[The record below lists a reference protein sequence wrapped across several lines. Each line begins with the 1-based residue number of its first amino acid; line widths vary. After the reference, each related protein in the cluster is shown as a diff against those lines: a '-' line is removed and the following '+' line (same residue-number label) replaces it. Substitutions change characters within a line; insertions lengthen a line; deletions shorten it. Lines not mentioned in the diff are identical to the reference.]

1 MKFGV
6 RECANIVFR
15 AKTPTNIG
23 KYKFQPGQPVLY
35 IDTATT
41 SSVEQSTTTVYA
53 QGGRGN
59 VRLVS
64 WEGEKT
70 LTFTVED
77 ALLSPISLAMLSGAD
92 LFQGSDTVKTV
103 HFHTTSTATLKI
115 QAGTGS
121 DVYGY
126 VDLSSVLGA
135 KETLCP
141 TNDSPIYVIFTEGD
155 GSLTGEMVLGEEV
168 KVGSVEK
175 DAQGNI
181 TSFTPGTESSISQ
194 VIQIKNP
201 TSAGLQSFASGEAH
215 TLTSGNAYSVFVD
228 YYLDKNATA
237 VDELQIAADNFAG
250 NYYVE
255 ADTLFRRK
263 SDGVDMP
270 ANLTFPNVKIQS
282 NLTFQ
287 LSGTGDPSTFTFTMD
302 ALPGYTY
309 FDKSREVMCV
319 IQVIEDQT
327 NADKVI
333 NPVMP
338 HNESLEHEID
348 EIADSRYIGF
358 GGNTPTNGNMDIVVK
373 PYVDAPIGSSTLSV
387 VPTLVGAPTG
397 TAITGSS
404 YISSDATNFAVSTAG
419 VVSVESTVTA
429 GAKAII
435 SVSSTVTGGKVFN
448 KDVIVTAV
456 AAG

>member
-23 KYKFQPGQPVLY
+23 KYKFKAGQPVLY

-41 SSVEQSTTTVYA
+41 SSVEQATTTVYA

-59 VRLVS
+59 VRLIS

-92 LFQGSDTVKTV
+92 LFQGSTNVSKV
-103 HFHTTSTATLKI
+103 HFHTTTAGASLVVDNNNK
-115 QAGTGS
+115 GTI
-121 DVYGY
+121 
-126 VDLSSVLGA
+126 DLSAFLG
-135 KETLCP
+135 KGENLCE
-141 TNDSPIYVIFTEGD
+141 TNDSPIYVIFAD
-155 GSLTGEMVLGEEV
+155 GSGDLTGEMVISGNNTIEV
-168 KVGSVEK
+168 KKTGAGEDDPYQIIEIGYPQVDGLSF
-175 DAQGNI
+175 G
-181 TSFTPGTESSISQ
+181 TSKYATSDQNKAVKPGT
-194 VIQIKNP
+194 
-201 TSAGLQSFASGEAH
+201 
-215 TLTSGNAYSVFVD
+215 YSVFVD
-228 YYLDKNATA
+228 YYLDKVATD
-237 VDELQIAADNFAG
+237 VNELQIAADNFAG

-263 SDGVDMP
+263 HDGVDMP

-309 FDKSREVMCV
+309 FDKTREVLCV

-338 HNESLEHEID
+338 HDTTLQHDDSEIYD
-348 EIADSRYIGF
+348 ARYIGY
-358 GGNTPTNGNMDIVVK
+358 GTT
-373 PYVDAPIGSSTLSV
+373 ASV
-387 VPTLVGAPTG
+387 GYET
-397 TAITGSS
+397 
-404 YISSDATNFAVSTAG
+404 
-419 VVSVESTVTA
+419 
-429 GAKAII
+429 
-435 SVSSTVTGGKVFN
+435 TGGTSGN
-448 KDVIVTAV
+448 PAPGSDRAE
-456 AAG
+456 G

>member
-23 KYKFQPGQPVLY
+23 KYKFKAGQPVLY

-41 SSVEQSTTTVYA
+41 SSVEQATTTVYA
-53 QGGRGN
+53 HGGRGN
-59 VRLVS
+59 VRLIS

-92 LFQGSDTVKTV
+92 LFQGSTTVTKV
-103 HFHTTSTATLKI
+103 HFHTTTSGASLKI
-115 QAGTGS
+115 SGTGDS
-121 DVYGY
+121 QKAII
-126 VDLSSVLGA
+126 DLSSYLGA
-135 KETLCP
+135 SETLCP
-141 TNDSPIYVIFTEGD
+141 TNDSPIYVILTDNSGDLTGQMIEGSKVEVGSYNGTTFTPASGD
-155 GSLTGEMVLGEEV
+155 GVYQ
-168 KVGSVEK
+168 
-175 DAQGNI
+175 A
-181 TSFTPGTESSISQ
+181 
-194 VIQIKNP
+194 IQITKP
-201 TSAGLQSFASGEAH
+201 VSTGLQSWGGEAK
-215 TLTSGNAYSVFVD
+215 TFTDGEQVAVFVD
-228 YYLDKNATA
+228 YYLDKAATA

-282 NLTFQ
+282 NLTFS

-309 FDKSREVMCV
+309 FDKSREVLCV

-327 NADKVI
+327 NADKII

-338 HNESLEHEID
+338 HNETLEHDNEEID
-348 EIADSRYIGF
+348 DAHYIGF
-358 GGNTPTNGNMDIVVK
+358 GTGSGSTTGNAVIE
-373 PYVDAPIGSSTLSV
+373 IS
-387 VPTLVGAPTG
+387 G
-397 TAITGSS
+397 TASTVEVEGTLALTANSIPNGATVTWE
-404 YISSDATNFAVSTAG
+404 SSDT
-419 VVSVESTVTA
+419 
-429 GAKAII
+429 AKAT
-435 SVSSTVTGGKVFN
+435 VSNGTVTG
-448 KDVIVTAV
+448 V
-456 AAG
+456 AAGTVTITAKAEGYKSGTYTVTVVNAG

>member
-23 KYKFQPGQPVLY
+23 KYKFKAGQPVLY

-41 SSVEQSTTTVYA
+41 SSVEQATTTVYA

-59 VRLVS
+59 VRLIS

-92 LFQGSDTVKTV
+92 LFQGSSTVSKV

-115 QAGTGS
+115 SGTGNS
-121 DVYGY
+121 QVGI
-126 VDLSSVLGA
+126 VDLSSVLGSA
-135 KETLCP
+135 ETLCP
-141 TNDSPIYVIFTEGD
+141 TNDSPIYVIVTEGD
-155 GSLTGEMVLGEEV
+155 GSLTGEIIEGTKVEV
-168 KVGSVEK
+168 GTYSN
-175 DAQGNI
+175 G
-181 TSFTPGTESSISQ
+181 TFTPASGEGVYQ
-194 VIQIKNP
+194 VIRITKP
-201 TSAGLQSFASGEAH
+201 TSAGIQSWAGASRTFADKDE
-215 TLTSGNAYSVFVD
+215 LTVFVD
-228 YYLDKNATA
+228 YYLDKVATA

-282 NLTFQ
+282 NLTFS

-309 FDKSREVMCV
+309 FDKSREVLCV

-327 NADKVI
+327 NADKI
-333 NPVMP
+333 IQPVMP
-338 HNESLEHEID
+338 HNAALEHAND
-348 EIADSRYIGF
+348 EV
-358 GGNTPTNGNMDIVVK
+358 NDIH
-373 PYVDAPIGSSTLSV
+373 YLGY
-387 VPTLVGAPTG
+387 G
-397 TAITGSS
+397 TAEGSTKGNAEITISGTASTVAVAGTLALTASS
-404 YISSDATNFAVSTAG
+404 VPEGATITWASSDENKATVSNGTVTGVAAGTVTITASADG
-419 VVSVESTVTA
+419 YKSGTYTVTVTA
-429 GAKAII
+429 
-435 SVSSTVTGGKVFN
+435 
-448 KDVIVTAV
+448 
-456 AAG
+456 AG

>member
-6 RECANIVFR
+6 RECANVVFR

-23 KYKFQPGQPVLY
+23 KYQFKAGQPVLY

-59 VRLVS
+59 VRLIS

-70 LTFTVED
+70 LTVTVED

-92 LFQGSDTVKTV
+92 LFQGSSEVSKV
-103 HFHTTSTATLKI
+103 HFHTTTSGATMKISGTADDYTAIINLK
-115 QAGTGS
+115 S
-121 DVYGY
+121 F
-126 VDLSSVLGA
+126 LGKDENICA
-135 KETLCP
+135 
-141 TNDSPIYVIFTEGD
+141 TNDSPIYVIITD
-155 GSLTGEMVLGEEV
+155 GSGDLTGEMVEAASGGV
-168 KVGSVEK
+168 VTVGYV
-175 DAQGNI
+175 DDQGAFQPADSTHASQAIKI
-181 TSFTPGTESSISQ
+181 TKARTT
-194 VIQIKNP
+194 
-201 TSAGLQSFASGEAH
+201 GLADFASSEA
-215 TLTSGNAYSVFVD
+215 TAFSEGKEIAVFVD
-228 YYLDKNATA
+228 YYLDKNATS

-282 NLTFQ
+282 NLTFS

-309 FDKSREVMCV
+309 FDKTREVLCV

-338 HNESLEHEID
+338 HNKTLEHKDD
-348 EIADSRYIGF
+348 EIYDARYIGYSATTA
-358 GGNTPTNGNMDIVVK
+358 GTQGN
-373 PYVDAPIGSSTLSV
+373 PYK
-387 VPTLVGAPTG
+387 
-397 TAITGSS
+397 
-404 YISSDATNFAVSTAG
+404 SDRASTAVQG
-419 VVSVESTVTA
+419 TETTQ
-429 GAKAII
+429 G
-435 SVSSTVTGGKVFN
+435 
-448 KDVIVTAV
+448 
-456 AAG
+456 

>member
-23 KYKFQPGQPVLY
+23 KYKFKAGQPVLY

-41 SSVEQSTTTVYA
+41 SSVEQATTTVYA

-59 VRLVS
+59 VRLIS

-92 LFQGSDTVKTV
+92 LFQGNANVQYV
-103 HFHTTSTATLKI
+103 HFHTTSVATLDIVKE
-115 QAGTGS
+115 S
-121 DVYGY
+121 NKLVGY
-126 VDLSSVLGA
+126 IDLSGVLGA
-135 KETLCP
+135 EERICP
-141 TNDSPIYVIFTEGD
+141 TNDSPIYVIFTD
-155 GSLTGEMVLGEEV
+155 GSGDLTGEMIVGKQVE
-168 KVGSVEK
+168 VGSAK
-175 DAQGNI
+175 KNGNTYTWSTDGAKQGIKI
-181 TSFTPGTESSISQ
+181 TEPSSDGI
-194 VIQIKNP
+194 
-201 TSAGLQSFASGEAH
+201 AAFASADAH
-215 TLTSGNAYSVFVD
+215 GIAEGDSYAVFVD
-228 YYLDKNATA
+228 YYLDKKATA

-309 FDKSREVMCV
+309 FDKSREVLCV

-327 NADKVI
+327 NADKII

-338 HNESLEHEID
+338 HNDSLEHEKD
-348 EIADSRYIGF
+348 EIDDSRYIGY
-358 GGNTPTNGNMDIVVK
+358 GYPNPTKGNQFID
-373 PYVDAPIGSSTLSV
+373 
-387 VPTLVGAPTG
+387 
-397 TAITGSS
+397 
-404 YISSDATNFAVSTAG
+404 
-419 VVSVESTVTA
+419 
-429 GAKAII
+429 I
-435 SVSSTVTGGKVFN
+435 SVSGTATTATAATISAATIPPSTASIGYVSADATIATVSATGE
-448 KDVIVTAV
+448 VTAV
-456 AAG
+456 NSTYVGNIAITATATDFPSATIDVPITTAAG

>member
-23 KYKFQPGQPVLY
+23 KYKFKAGQPVLY

-41 SSVEQSTTTVYA
+41 SSVEQATTTVYA

-59 VRLVS
+59 VRLIS

-92 LFQGSDTVKTV
+92 LFQGGSNVESV
-103 HFHTTSTATLKI
+103 HFHTTSTATLEV
-115 QAGTGS
+115 TGQ
-121 DVYGY
+121 DAQKKGWI
-126 VDLSSVLGA
+126 DLKDVLGA

-141 TNDSPIYVIFTEGD
+141 TNDSPIYVIVTEGD
-155 GSLTGEMVLGEEV
+155 GSLTGKMIEGTKVEV
-168 KVGSVEK
+168 
-175 DAQGNI
+175 GNI
-181 TSFTPGTESSISQ
+181 TGTGEQKTFTAGKNAAGVAQ
-194 VIQIKNP
+194 AIQITKP
-201 TSAGLQSFASGEAH
+201 TVAGLQDWYKQTEEGSEDAIIGEGQ
-215 TLTSGNAYSVFVD
+215 TTVFVD
-228 YYLDKNATA
+228 YYLDKKATA

-309 FDKSREVMCV
+309 FDKSREVLCV

-333 NPVMP
+333 NPIMP
-338 HNESLEHEID
+338 HNESLEHDDSEVDDSHYLGYGVADNTTGNNAKIEI
-348 EIADSRYIGF
+348 
-358 GGNTPTNGNMDIVVK
+358 
-373 PYVDAPIGSSTLSV
+373 
-387 VPTLVGAPTG
+387 TG
-397 TAITGSS
+397 TSHNVAVEGTLTLTAGS
-404 YISSDATNFAVSTAG
+404 IPEGATVTWASSDTSKATVSNG
-419 VVSVESTVTA
+419 
-429 GAKAII
+429 
-435 SVSSTVTGGKVFN
+435 TVTG
-448 KDVIVTAV
+448 V
-456 AAG
+456 AAGTVTITASATGYKTGSYEVTVAAG

>member
-15 AKTPTNIG
+15 AKTPMNIG
-23 KYKFQPGQPVLY
+23 KYQFKTGQPVLF

-41 SSVEQSTTTVYA
+41 SSVEQATTTVYA

-59 VRLVS
+59 VRLIS

-77 ALLSPISLAMLSGAD
+77 ALLSPVSLAMLSGAD
-92 LFQGSDTVKTV
+92 LFQGSSSVEYV
-103 HFHTTSTATLKI
+103 HFHNTAS
-115 QAGTGS
+115 AGITFVTGS
-121 DVYGY
+121 VGVDGY
-126 VDLSSVLGA
+126 IDLSSVLGKDESICA
-135 KETLCP
+135 
-141 TNDSPIYVIFTEGD
+141 TNDAPIYAIITEGD
-155 GSLTGEMVLGEEV
+155 GSLTGEIITGTSVTVGE
-168 KVGSVEK
+168 
-175 DAQGNI
+175 I
-181 TSFTPGTESSISQ
+181 TY
-194 VIQIKNP
+194 
-201 TSAGLQSFASGEAH
+201 SAGVPTGID
-215 TLTSGNAYSVFVD
+215 TSGKKQGIKITNASSSGIADFAAADRTDIANGKSYAVFVD
-228 YYLDKNATA
+228 FYLDKKATK

-250 NYYVE
+250 NFYVE

-309 FDKSREVMCV
+309 FDKSREVLCV

-327 NADKVI
+327 NADKII

-338 HNESLEHEID
+338 HNTTLEHEID
-348 EIADSRYIGF
+348 EIEDITYLGF
-358 GGNTPTNGNMDIVVK
+358 GTADNTTKGNANIQ
-373 PYVDAPIGSSTLSV
+373 
-387 VPTLVGAPTG
+387 
-397 TAITGSS
+397 ITGASHTVAQEGTLALTAKS
-404 YISSDATNFAVSTAG
+404 LPAGATVTWASSDTTIATVSNG
-419 VVSVESTVTA
+419 
-429 GAKAII
+429 
-435 SVSSTVTGGKVFN
+435 TVTGSASKTGT
-448 KDVIVTAV
+448 VTITASATGYKTGTYEV
-456 AAG
+456 TVTES

>member
-23 KYKFQPGQPVLY
+23 KYKFKAGQPVLY

-41 SSVEQSTTTVYA
+41 SSVEQATTTVYA

-59 VRLVS
+59 VRLIS

-92 LFQGSDTVKTV
+92 LFKGSETVTKV
-103 HFHTTSTATLKI
+103 HFHTTSVAGMTVTSGTAVI
-115 QAGTGS
+115 
-121 DVYGY
+121 
-126 VDLSSVLGA
+126 DLQSVLGQGEEICA
-135 KETLCP
+135 
-141 TNDSPIYVIFTEGD
+141 TNDAPIYVIFTEGD
-155 GSLTGEMVLGEEV
+155 GSLTGFMVEGTTVTVDSTTKQKITITEAKTTET
-168 KVGSVEK
+168 GSTIA
-175 DAQGNI
+175 DGSY
-181 TSFTPGTESSISQ
+181 T
-194 VIQIKNP
+194 
-201 TSAGLQSFASGEAH
+201 
-215 TLTSGNAYSVFVD
+215 VFVD
-228 YYLDKNATA
+228 YYLDKTATA

-282 NLTFQ
+282 NFTFS

-309 FDKSREVMCV
+309 FDKSREVLCV
-319 IQVIEDQT
+319 IQVVEDQN
-327 NADKVI
+327 NADKKI
-333 NPVMP
+333 NPVMA
-338 HNESLEHEID
+338 HNKTLEHDKTEID
-348 EIADSRYIGF
+348 DSHYIGYGDGSTSTGGNADSP
-358 GGNTPTNGNMDIVVK
+358 TPST
-373 PYVDAPIGSSTLSV
+373 GSITITSGDSIQAGSTLSLTATSDPDGATITWSI
-387 VPTLVGAPTG
+387 PTATEGFS
-397 TAITGSS
+397 ITGSTLS
-404 YISSDATNFAVSTAG
+404 A
-419 VVSVESTVTA
+419 EA
-429 GAKAII
+429 GATG
-435 SVSSTVTGGKVFN
+435 SVTIQAAAEGYTSATKTVSIAEG
-448 KDVIVTAV
+448 
-456 AAG
+456 

>member
-23 KYKFQPGQPVLY
+23 KYKFKAGQPVLY

-59 VRLVS
+59 VRLVT

-92 LFQGSDTVKTV
+92 LFQGSNTVTKV
-103 HFHTTSTATLKI
+103 HFHTTATASMTV
-115 QAGTGS
+115 TGS
-121 DVYGY
+121 GSTNSAVI
-126 VDLSSVLGA
+126 DLSPALGQGEEICA
-135 KETLCP
+135 
-141 TNDSPIYVIFTEGD
+141 TNDAPIYVIFTDTD
-155 GSLTGEMVLGEEV
+155 GSLRGAMVECDAE
-168 KVGSVEK
+168 GSVVVDPTTKQKITISGAKLAGVQTWATESDVEVDASGYIVAGSYTVFVDFYLDK
-175 DAQGNI
+175 DAQ
-181 TSFTPGTESSISQ
+181 
-194 VIQIKNP
+194 K
-201 TSAGLQSFASGEAH
+201 
-215 TLTSGNAYSVFVD
+215 
-228 YYLDKNATA
+228 

-255 ADTLFRRK
+255 AETLFRRK

-319 IQVIEDQT
+319 IQVIEDQN
-327 NADKVI
+327 NANKVI
-333 NPVMP
+333 NPVMA
-338 HNESLEHEID
+338 HNDVLEHNDKEID
-348 EIADSRYIGF
+348 DSHYIGF
-358 GGNTPTNGNMDIVVK
+358 GDGSGSTKGNP
-373 PYVDAPIGSSTLSV
+373 SEQS
-387 VPTLVGAPTG
+387 
-397 TAITGSS
+397 
-404 YISSDATNFAVSTAG
+404 F
-419 VVSVESTVTA
+419 
-429 GAKAII
+429 
-435 SVSSTVTGGKVFN
+435 
-448 KDVIVTAV
+448 
-456 AAG
+456 

>member
-15 AKTPTNIG
+15 AKTPMNIG
-23 KYKFQPGQPVLY
+23 KYQFKTGQPVLF

-41 SSVEQSTTTVYA
+41 SSVEQATTTVYA

-59 VRLVS
+59 VRLIS

-77 ALLSPISLAMLSGAD
+77 ALLSPVSLAMLSGAD
-92 LFQGSDTVKTV
+92 LFQGSSSVEYV
-103 HFHTTSTATLKI
+103 HFHNTAS
-115 QAGTGS
+115 AGITFVTGS
-121 DVYGY
+121 VGVDGY
-126 VDLSSVLGA
+126 IDLSSVLGKDESICA
-135 KETLCP
+135 
-141 TNDSPIYVIFTEGD
+141 TNDAPIYAIITEGD
-155 GSLTGEMVLGEEV
+155 GSLTGEIITGTSVTVGE
-168 KVGSVEK
+168 
-175 DAQGNI
+175 I
-181 TSFTPGTESSISQ
+181 TY
-194 VIQIKNP
+194 
-201 TSAGLQSFASGEAH
+201 SAGVPTGIN
-215 TLTSGNAYSVFVD
+215 TSGKKQGIKITNAASSGVADFAAADRTDIANGKSYAVFVD
-228 YYLDKNATA
+228 FYLDKKATK

-250 NYYVE
+250 NFYVE

-309 FDKSREVMCV
+309 FDKSREVLCV

-327 NADKVI
+327 NADKII

-338 HNESLEHEID
+338 HNTTLEHELD
-348 EIADSRYIGF
+348 EIEDITYLGF
-358 GGNTPTNGNMDIVVK
+358 GTADNTTKGNANIQITGASHTVEQEG
-373 PYVDAPIGSSTLSV
+373 
-387 VPTLVGAPTG
+387 TLVLTAKSLPAGATV
-397 TAITGSS
+397 TWA
-404 YISSDATNFAVSTAG
+404 SSDTTIATVSNG
-419 VVSVESTVTA
+419 
-429 GAKAII
+429 
-435 SVSSTVTGGKVFN
+435 TVTGSASKTGT
-448 KDVIVTAV
+448 VTITAS
-456 AAG
+456 AAGYKTGTYEVTVTES

>member
-23 KYKFQPGQPVLY
+23 KYQFKAGQPVLY

-92 LFQGSDTVKTV
+92 LFQGSANVQKV
-103 HFHTTSTATLKI
+103 HFHTTSTATFRVS
-115 QAGTGS
+115 GTG
-121 DVYGY
+121 DAQKGY
-126 VDLSSVLGA
+126 IDLKDVLGA
-135 KETLCP
+135 EETLCP
-141 TNDSPIYVIFTEGD
+141 TNDSPIYVILTEGD
-155 GSLTGEMVLGEEV
+155 GSLTGQSIDSGEGATV
-168 KVGSVEK
+168 KVG
-175 DAQGNI
+175 NI
-181 TSFTPGTESSISQ
+181 VNKVFTEGPNESGVCQAIEIGKP
-194 VIQIKNP
+194 VV
-201 TSAGLQSFASGEAH
+201 TGLQSWAGSAKTFDDKEEI
-215 TLTSGNAYSVFVD
+215 SVFVD

-319 IQVIEDQT
+319 IQVIEDQSS
-327 NADKVI
+327 ADKI
-333 NPVMP
+333 IQPVMK
-338 HNESLEHEID
+338 HDMTLQHDKTEID
-348 EIADSRYIGF
+348 DAHYIGYGDGQTST
-358 GGNTPTNGNMDIVVK
+358 GGNTGN
-373 PYVDAPIGSSTLSV
+373 
-387 VPTLVGAPTG
+387 
-397 TAITGSS
+397 
-404 YISSDATNFAVSTAG
+404 
-419 VVSVESTVTA
+419 
-429 GAKAII
+429 
-435 SVSSTVTGGKVFN
+435 
-448 KDVIVTAV
+448 
-456 AAG
+456 

>member
-23 KYKFQPGQPVLY
+23 KYKFKAGQPVLY

-41 SSVEQSTTTVYA
+41 SSVEQATSTVYA

-59 VRLVS
+59 VRLIS

-77 ALLSPISLAMLSGAD
+77 ALLSPVSLAMLSGAD
-92 LFQGSDTVKTV
+92 LFQGSENVKKV
-103 HFHTTSTATLKI
+103 HFHTTSNTSLVVK
-115 QAGTGS
+115 S
-121 DVYGY
+121 DASEAY
-126 VDLSSVLGA
+126 VDLSGVLGSE
-135 KETLCP
+135 ETLCP
-141 TNDSPIYVIFTEGD
+141 TNDSPIYVIITEPD
-155 GSLTGEMVLGEEV
+155 GSLTGEMIEGTAVT
-168 KVGSVEK
+168 VGKPIYTNGAISGV
-175 DAQGNI
+175 
-181 TSFTPGTESSISQ
+181 TTPGSGEPSQ
-194 VIQIKNP
+194 AIKITAP
-201 TSAGLQSFASGEAH
+201 VTSGLQSFAIASGDG
-215 TLTSGNAYSVFVD
+215 TSLEGGKSYAVFVD
-228 YYLDKNATA
+228 YYLDKKATA

-309 FDKSREVMCV
+309 FDKSREVLCV

-327 NADKVI
+327 NADKII

-338 HNESLEHEID
+338 HNTTLEHKNDEID
-348 EIADSRYIGF
+348 DTNYIGY
-358 GGNTPTNGNMDIVVK
+358 GGANPTSGNITIKLTNKTIASDDTEGVSV
-373 PYVDAPIGSSTLSV
+373 APVAVGGGTISSST
-387 VPTLVGAPTG
+387 
-397 TAITGSS
+397 
-404 YISSDATNFAVSTAG
+404 YISSNSAFDVSSAG
-419 VVSVESTVTA
+419 LVTRNSTTGPSVGDFTTITVTSTFTT
-429 GAKAII
+429 GE
-435 SVSSTVTGGKVFN
+435 TVTKTCT
-448 KDVIVTAV
+448 VTCIQ

>member
-15 AKTPTNIG
+15 AKTPMNIG
-23 KYKFQPGQPVLY
+23 KYQFKTGQPVLF

-41 SSVEQSTTTVYA
+41 SSVEQATTTVYA

-59 VRLVS
+59 VRLIS

-77 ALLSPISLAMLSGAD
+77 ALLSPVSLAMLSGAD
-92 LFQGSDTVKTV
+92 LFQGSSSVEYV
-103 HFHTTSTATLKI
+103 HFHNTAS
-115 QAGTGS
+115 AGITFVTGS
-121 DVYGY
+121 VGVDGY
-126 VDLSSVLGA
+126 IDLSSVLGKDESICA
-135 KETLCP
+135 
-141 TNDSPIYVIFTEGD
+141 TNDAPIYAIITEGD
-155 GSLTGEMVLGEEV
+155 GSLTGEIITGTSVTVGE
-168 KVGSVEK
+168 
-175 DAQGNI
+175 I
-181 TSFTPGTESSISQ
+181 TY
-194 VIQIKNP
+194 
-201 TSAGLQSFASGEAH
+201 SAGVPTGID
-215 TLTSGNAYSVFVD
+215 TSGKKQGIKITNASSSGIADFAAADRTDIANGKSYAVFVD
-228 YYLDKNATA
+228 FYLDKKATK

-250 NYYVE
+250 NFYVE

-309 FDKSREVMCV
+309 FDKSREVLCV

-338 HNESLEHEID
+338 HNTTLEHEID
-348 EIADSRYIGF
+348 EIEDITYLGF
-358 GGNTPTNGNMDIVVK
+358 GTADNTTKGNANIQITGASHTVAQEG
-373 PYVDAPIGSSTLSV
+373 
-387 VPTLVGAPTG
+387 TLVLTAKSLPAGASVTW
-397 TAITGSS
+397 A
-404 YISSDATNFAVSTAG
+404 SSDTTIATVSNG
-419 VVSVESTVTA
+419 
-429 GAKAII
+429 
-435 SVSSTVTGGKVFN
+435 TVTGSASKTGT
-448 KDVIVTAV
+448 VTITAS
-456 AAG
+456 AAGYKTGTYEVTVTES

>member
-23 KYKFQPGQPVLY
+23 KYKFKAGQPVLY

-59 VRLVS
+59 VRLVT

-92 LFQGSDTVKTV
+92 LFQGSDDVDKV
-103 HFHTTSTATLKI
+103 HFHTTSTATLVVDNAHAATI
-115 QAGTGS
+115 
-121 DVYGY
+121 
-126 VDLSSVLGA
+126 DLSGVLGKA
-135 KETLCP
+135 EDICA
-141 TNDSPIYVIFTEGD
+141 TNDAPIYVIITEGD
-155 GSLTGEMVLGEEV
+155 GSLRGEMVEGTVAVTAKSGATVHQIITIE
-168 KVGSVEK
+168 
-175 DAQGNI
+175 DAKL
-181 TSFTPGTESSISQ
+181 T
-194 VIQIKNP
+194 
-201 TSAGLQSFASGEAH
+201 GLQDWAKSSASVPIDANGFIEEGQY
-215 TLTSGNAYSVFVD
+215 TVFVD

-255 ADTLFRRK
+255 AETLFRRK

-327 NADKVI
+327 NADKII

-338 HNESLEHEID
+338 HNKTLEHNDKEVN
-348 EIADSRYIGF
+348 DSHYIGYGNGTTST
-358 GGNTPTNGNMDIVVK
+358 GGNPT
-373 PYVDAPIGSSTLSV
+373 S
-387 VPTLVGAPTG
+387 
-397 TAITGSS
+397 
-404 YISSDATNFAVSTAG
+404 
-419 VVSVESTVTA
+419 ES
-429 GAKAII
+429 
-435 SVSSTVTGGKVFN
+435 F
-448 KDVIVTAV
+448 
-456 AAG
+456 

>member
-23 KYKFQPGQPVLY
+23 KYKFKAGQPVLY

-41 SSVEQSTTTVYA
+41 SSVEQATTTVYA

-59 VRLVS
+59 VRLIS

-92 LFQGSDTVKTV
+92 LFQGSENVDKV
-103 HFHTTSTATLKI
+103 HFHTTSTATLVVE
-115 QAGTGS
+115 GTG
-121 DVYGY
+121 DNKVGY
-126 VDLSSVLGA
+126 VDLSSVLGE
-135 KETLCP
+135 KETLCA
-141 TNDSPIYVIFTEGD
+141 TNDSPIYIVITEGD
-155 GSLTGEMVLGEEV
+155 GSLTGKNIEGSKVEV
-168 KVGSVEK
+168 
-175 DAQGNI
+175 GNI
-181 TSFTPGTESSISQ
+181 TTSGSTITFTAGPNAAGVCQAIKVTKPSI
-194 VIQIKNP
+194 
-201 TSAGLQSFASGEAH
+201 TGLQDWYAEKDPTEAQ
-215 TLTSGNAYSVFVD
+215 LNEGQVSVFVD

-309 FDKSREVMCV
+309 FDKSREVLCV
-319 IQVIEDQT
+319 IQVVEDQT
-327 NADKVI
+327 NADKQI

-338 HNESLEHEID
+338 DNLTLEHKKD
-348 EIADSRYIGF
+348 EVDDAHYLGYGDGSTST
-358 GGNTPTNGNMDIVVK
+358 GGNQGN
-373 PYVDAPIGSSTLSV
+373 
-387 VPTLVGAPTG
+387 
-397 TAITGSS
+397 
-404 YISSDATNFAVSTAG
+404 
-419 VVSVESTVTA
+419 
-429 GAKAII
+429 
-435 SVSSTVTGGKVFN
+435 
-448 KDVIVTAV
+448 
-456 AAG
+456 

>member
-15 AKTPTNIG
+15 AKTPMNIG
-23 KYKFQPGQPVLY
+23 KYQFKTGQPVLF

-41 SSVEQSTTTVYA
+41 SSVEQATTTVYA

-59 VRLVS
+59 VRLIS

-77 ALLSPISLAMLSGAD
+77 ALLSPVSLAMLSGAD
-92 LFQGSDTVKTV
+92 LFQGSSSVEYV
-103 HFHTTSTATLKI
+103 HFHNTAS
-115 QAGTGS
+115 AGITFVTGS
-121 DVYGY
+121 VGVDGY
-126 VDLSSVLGA
+126 IDLSSVLGKDESICA
-135 KETLCP
+135 
-141 TNDSPIYVIFTEGD
+141 TNDAPIYAIITEGD
-155 GSLTGEMVLGEEV
+155 GSLTGEIITGTQVTVGE
-168 KVGSVEK
+168 
-175 DAQGNI
+175 I
-181 TSFTPGTESSISQ
+181 TY
-194 VIQIKNP
+194 
-201 TSAGLQSFASGEAH
+201 SAGVPTGID
-215 TLTSGNAYSVFVD
+215 TSGKKQGIKITNASSSGVADFAAADRTDIANGKSYAVFVD
-228 YYLDKNATA
+228 FYLDKKATK

-250 NYYVE
+250 NFYVE

-309 FDKSREVMCV
+309 FDKSREVLCV

-327 NADKVI
+327 NADKII

-338 HNESLEHEID
+338 HNTTLEHEID
-348 EIADSRYIGF
+348 EIEDITYLGF
-358 GGNTPTNGNMDIVVK
+358 GTADNTTKGNANIQ
-373 PYVDAPIGSSTLSV
+373 
-387 VPTLVGAPTG
+387 
-397 TAITGSS
+397 ITGASHTVAQEGTLALTAKS
-404 YISSDATNFAVSTAG
+404 LPAGATVTWASSDTTIATVSNG
-419 VVSVESTVTA
+419 
-429 GAKAII
+429 
-435 SVSSTVTGGKVFN
+435 TVTGSASKTGT
-448 KDVIVTAV
+448 VTITAS
-456 AAG
+456 AAGYKTGTYEVTVTES

>member
-6 RECANIVFR
+6 RECANVVFR

-23 KYKFQPGQPVLY
+23 KYKFKAGQPVLY

-59 VRLVS
+59 VRLIS

-70 LTFTVED
+70 LTVTVED

-92 LFQGSDTVKTV
+92 LFQGSSEVSKV
-103 HFHTTSTATLKI
+103 HFHTTTSGATMKISGTADDYTAIINLK
-115 QAGTGS
+115 S
-121 DVYGY
+121 F
-126 VDLSSVLGA
+126 LGKDENICA
-135 KETLCP
+135 
-141 TNDSPIYVIFTEGD
+141 TNDSPIYVIITD
-155 GSLTGEMVLGEEV
+155 GSGDLTGEMVEAASSGAVTVGYIDDQGAFQSADSSHASQAV
-168 KVGSVEK
+168 K
-175 DAQGNI
+175 I
-181 TSFTPGTESSISQ
+181 TKARTT
-194 VIQIKNP
+194 
-201 TSAGLQSFASGEAH
+201 GLADFASSEA
-215 TLTSGNAYSVFVD
+215 TAFSDGKEIAVFVD
-228 YYLDKNATA
+228 YYLDKNATS

-282 NLTFQ
+282 NLTFS
-287 LSGTGDPSTFTFTMD
+287 LAGTGDPSTFTFTMD

-309 FDKSREVMCV
+309 FDKTREVLCV

-338 HNESLEHEID
+338 HNKTLEHDDLEIYD
-348 EIADSRYIGF
+348 AKYIGYSATTA
-358 GGNTPTNGNMDIVVK
+358 GTQGNPNSK
-373 PYVDAPIGSSTLSV
+373 
-387 VPTLVGAPTG
+387 
-397 TAITGSS
+397 
-404 YISSDATNFAVSTAG
+404 SDRASTAVQG
-419 VVSVESTVTA
+419 TETTQ
-429 GAKAII
+429 G
-435 SVSSTVTGGKVFN
+435 
-448 KDVIVTAV
+448 
-456 AAG
+456 

>member
-23 KYKFQPGQPVLY
+23 KYQFKAGQPVLY

-41 SSVEQSTTTVYA
+41 SSVEQATTTVYA

-59 VRLVS
+59 VRLIS

-92 LFQGSDTVKTV
+92 LFQGSASVSKV
-103 HFHTTSTATLKI
+103 HFHTTTAGASMNVTGD
-115 QAGTGS
+115 AGDKTAIINLA
-121 DVYGY
+121 DF
-126 VDLSSVLGA
+126 LGKDESICA
-135 KETLCP
+135 
-141 TNDSPIYVIFTEGD
+141 TNDSPIYVIVTD
-155 GSLTGEMVLGEEV
+155 GSGDLTGEMVEAGSDGAV
-168 KVGSVEK
+168 QVGYMNQGAFVPSDGTK
-175 DAQGNI
+175 PNQAIKITKAQTAGVA
-181 TSFTPGTESSISQ
+181 TWAGTGTDLTGSI
-194 VIQIKNP
+194 
-201 TSAGLQSFASGEAH
+201 A
-215 TLTSGNAYSVFVD
+215 VFVD
-228 YYLDKNATA
+228 YYLDKNATS

-282 NLTFQ
+282 NLTFS

-309 FDKSREVMCV
+309 FDKTREVLCV

-338 HNESLEHEID
+338 HDTTLQHDDSEIYD
-348 EIADSRYIGF
+348 AKYIGY
-358 GGNTPTNGNMDIVVK
+358 GTT
-373 PYVDAPIGSSTLSV
+373 ASIGYET
-387 VPTLVGAPTG
+387 
-397 TAITGSS
+397 
-404 YISSDATNFAVSTAG
+404 
-419 VVSVESTVTA
+419 
-429 GAKAII
+429 
-435 SVSSTVTGGKVFN
+435 TGGTSGN
-448 KDVIVTAV
+448 PAPGSDRAE
-456 AAG
+456 G

>member
-6 RECANIVFR
+6 RECANMVFR
-15 AKTPTNIG
+15 AKTAQNIG
-23 KYKFQPGQPVLY
+23 KYKFKPGQPVLY

-59 VRLVS
+59 VKLVA
-64 WEGEKT
+64 WEGEKA

-92 LFQGSDTVKTV
+92 LFQGSNEVTKV
-103 HFHTTSTATLKI
+103 HFHTTTSGASLTVDNNNK
-115 QAGTGS
+115 GTI
-121 DVYGY
+121 
-126 VDLSSVLGA
+126 DLSAFLGA
-135 KETLCP
+135 GENLCE
-141 TNDSPIYVIFTEGD
+141 TNDSPIYVIFTD
-155 GSLTGEMVLGEEV
+155 GSGDLTGEMVISGNDTVEV
-168 KVGSVEK
+168 KQNDDGDYQIIEIGYPQVDGLSF
-175 DAQGNI
+175 G
-181 TSFTPGTESSISQ
+181 TSEYATSSENKAIKPGTY
-194 VIQIKNP
+194 
-201 TSAGLQSFASGEAH
+201 A
-215 TLTSGNAYSVFVD
+215 VFVD
-228 YYLDKNATA
+228 YYLDKTATA

-282 NLTFQ
+282 NLTFS

-309 FDKSREVMCV
+309 FDKSREVLCV

-327 NADKVI
+327 NADKII

-338 HNESLEHEID
+338 HNESLEHDIEEIN
-348 EIADSRYIGF
+348 DSRYIGF
-358 GGNTPTNGNMDIVVK
+358 GGTTPTKGNHAIAFAKSKVSTTVEGTVTNTATGKGLDTGESVTDLT
-373 PYVDAPIGSSTLSV
+373 YTSSDTSIATV
-387 VPTLVGAPTG
+387 SSG
-397 TAITGSS
+397 TITG
-404 YISSDATNFAVSTAG
+404 VTAG
-419 VVSVESTVTA
+419 KATITATGKIGGKEYSDTCVVTVTA
-429 GAKAII
+429 
-435 SVSSTVTGGKVFN
+435 
-448 KDVIVTAV
+448 
-456 AAG
+456 AG

>member
-15 AKTPTNIG
+15 AKTPMNIG
-23 KYKFQPGQPVLY
+23 KYQFKTGQPVLF

-41 SSVEQSTTTVYA
+41 SSVEQATTTVYA

-59 VRLVS
+59 VRLIS

-77 ALLSPISLAMLSGAD
+77 ALLSPVSLAMLSGAD
-92 LFQGSDTVKTV
+92 LFQGSSSVEYV
-103 HFHTTSTATLKI
+103 HFHNTAS
-115 QAGTGS
+115 AGITFVTGS
-121 DVYGY
+121 VGVDGY
-126 VDLSSVLGA
+126 IDLSSVLGKDESICA
-135 KETLCP
+135 
-141 TNDSPIYVIFTEGD
+141 TNDAPIYAIITEGD
-155 GSLTGEMVLGEEV
+155 GSLTGEIITGTQVTVGE
-168 KVGSVEK
+168 
-175 DAQGNI
+175 I
-181 TSFTPGTESSISQ
+181 TY
-194 VIQIKNP
+194 
-201 TSAGLQSFASGEAH
+201 SAGVPTGID
-215 TLTSGNAYSVFVD
+215 TSGKKQGIKITNASSSGIADFAAADRTDIANGKSYAVFVD
-228 YYLDKNATA
+228 FYLDKKATK

-250 NYYVE
+250 NFYVE

-309 FDKSREVMCV
+309 FDKSREVLCV

-338 HNESLEHEID
+338 HNTTLEHEID
-348 EIADSRYIGF
+348 EIEDITYLGF
-358 GGNTPTNGNMDIVVK
+358 GTADNTTKGNANIQITGASHTVAQEG
-373 PYVDAPIGSSTLSV
+373 
-387 VPTLVGAPTG
+387 TLVLTAKSLPAGATV
-397 TAITGSS
+397 TWA
-404 YISSDATNFAVSTAG
+404 SSDTTIATVSNG
-419 VVSVESTVTA
+419 
-429 GAKAII
+429 
-435 SVSSTVTGGKVFN
+435 TVTGSASKTGT
-448 KDVIVTAV
+448 VTITAS
-456 AAG
+456 AAGYKTGTYEVTVTES

>member
-23 KYKFQPGQPVLY
+23 KYQFKPGQPVLY

-41 SSVEQSTTTVYA
+41 SSVEQATTTVYA

-59 VRLVS
+59 VRLIS

-92 LFQGSDTVKTV
+92 LFQGSSDVKKV
-103 HFHTTSTATLKI
+103 HFHTTSVATLEVDNNHVGVI
-115 QAGTGS
+115 
-121 DVYGY
+121 
-126 VDLSSVLGA
+126 DLSGVLGSA
-135 KETLCP
+135 EDICA
-141 TNDSPIYVIFTEGD
+141 TNDAPIYVIITEGD
-155 GSLTGEMVLGEEV
+155 GSLRGEMITGTVTVTAKEGVDVHQVINIAGAQLEGLQDWA
-168 KVGSVEK
+168 K
-175 DAQGNI
+175 DAA
-181 TSFTPGTESSISQ
+181 SIP
-194 VIQIKNP
+194 VDANGYVK
-201 TSAGLQSFASGEAH
+201 AGSY
-215 TLTSGNAYSVFVD
+215 TVFVD

-327 NADKVI
+327 NADKI
-333 NPVMP
+333 IKPVMP
-338 HNESLEHEID
+338 HTDKLEHESD
-348 EIADSRYIGF
+348 EIDDSTYIGF
-358 GGNTPTNGNMDIVVK
+358 RTDGNPTKGNAVVTISGNSDTVAVGSDI
-373 PYVDAPIGSSTLSV
+373 TLTAKGRPAFSD
-387 VPTLVGAPTG
+387 G
-397 TAITGSS
+397 TTINWT
-404 YISSDATNFAVSTAG
+404 SSDTTVATVNDG
-419 VVSVESTVTA
+419 
-429 GAKAII
+429 
-435 SVSSTVTGGKVFN
+435 TVTGVKKGT
-448 KDVIVTAV
+448 VTITAAV
-456 AAG
+456 ANYKTGSYEVTVTTAAG

>member
-23 KYKFQPGQPVLY
+23 KYKFKAGQPVLY

-41 SSVEQSTTTVYA
+41 SSVEQATTTVYA

-59 VRLVS
+59 VRLIS

-92 LFQGSDTVKTV
+92 LFQGSQGVTQV
-103 HFHTTSTATLKI
+103 HFHTTTAGATMKITGTTDKTATI
-115 QAGTGS
+115 
-121 DVYGY
+121 
-126 VDLSSVLGA
+126 DLSSFLGKDESICA
-135 KETLCP
+135 
-141 TNDSPIYVIFTEGD
+141 TNDSPIYVIITDNSGD
-155 GSLTGEMVLGEEV
+155 LTGEMIEAGEGG
-168 KVGSVEK
+168 KVTVGYIDNEG
-175 DAQGNI
+175 AFQPAAAGH
-181 TSFTPGTESSISQ
+181 TSQ
-194 VIQIKNP
+194 AIQITKAK
-201 TSAGLQSFASGEAH
+201 TTGLADWAASGST
-215 TLTSGNAYSVFVD
+215 TLSGDIAVFVD
-228 YYLDKNATA
+228 YYLDKTATS

-282 NLTFQ
+282 NLTFS

-309 FDKSREVMCV
+309 FDKSREVLCV

-338 HNESLEHEID
+338 HNKNLEHNAD
-348 EIADSRYIGF
+348 EVDDTHYIGF
-358 GGNTPTNGNMDIVVK
+358 GTEADTTKGNAVINISGEASTVEVEG
-373 PYVDAPIGSSTLSV
+373 TLSLTAGSI
-387 VPTLVGAPTG
+387 PGGATVTWASSDTTKATVSNGTVTG
-397 TAITGSS
+397 VAEGKVTITASAEGYKTGS
-404 YISSDATNFAVSTAG
+404 YDV
-419 VVSVESTVTA
+419 TVTA
-429 GAKAII
+429 
-435 SVSSTVTGGKVFN
+435 
-448 KDVIVTAV
+448 
-456 AAG
+456 AG

>member
-6 RECANIVFR
+6 RECANVVFR

-23 KYKFQPGQPVLY
+23 KYQFKAGQPVLY

-41 SSVEQSTTTVYA
+41 SSVEQSTTTLYA

-59 VRLVS
+59 VRLIS

-70 LTFTVED
+70 LTVTVED

-92 LFQGSDTVKTV
+92 LFQGSSEVSKV
-103 HFHTTSTATLKI
+103 HFHTTTSGATMKISGTADDYTAIINLK
-115 QAGTGS
+115 S
-121 DVYGY
+121 F
-126 VDLSSVLGA
+126 LGKDENICA
-135 KETLCP
+135 
-141 TNDSPIYVIFTEGD
+141 TNDSPIYVIITD
-155 GSLTGEMVLGEEV
+155 GSGDLTGEMVEAASGGTV
-168 KVGSVEK
+168 TVGYI
-175 DAQGNI
+175 DGQGAFQPADSSHASQAIKI
-181 TSFTPGTESSISQ
+181 TKARTT
-194 VIQIKNP
+194 
-201 TSAGLQSFASGEAH
+201 GLADFASSEA
-215 TLTSGNAYSVFVD
+215 TAFSEGKEIAVFVD
-228 YYLDKNATA
+228 YYLDKNATS

-282 NLTFQ
+282 NLTFS

-309 FDKSREVMCV
+309 FDKTREVLCV

-338 HNESLEHEID
+338 HNKTLEHKDD
-348 EIADSRYIGF
+348 EIYDARYIGYSATTA
-358 GGNTPTNGNMDIVVK
+358 GTQGN
-373 PYVDAPIGSSTLSV
+373 PYK
-387 VPTLVGAPTG
+387 
-397 TAITGSS
+397 
-404 YISSDATNFAVSTAG
+404 SDRASTAVQG
-419 VVSVESTVTA
+419 TETTQ
-429 GAKAII
+429 G
-435 SVSSTVTGGKVFN
+435 
-448 KDVIVTAV
+448 
-456 AAG
+456 

>member
-41 SSVEQSTTTVYA
+41 SSVEQTTTTVYA

-92 LFQGSDTVKTV
+92 LFQGNDNVTTV
-103 HFHTTSTATLKI
+103 HFHTTSTANLKI
-115 QAGTGS
+115 KKVSNT
-121 DVYGY
+121 VYGFI
-126 VDLSSVLGA
+126 DLSSVLGA
-135 KETLCP
+135 SEKICP

-155 GSLTGEMVLGEEV
+155 GSLTGEMVQGSKVEV
-168 KVGSVEK
+168 GKITENYGTGDITFEPYDSVTQPVC
-175 DAQGNI
+175 QGIRI
-181 TSFTPGTESSISQ
+181 TA
-194 VIQIKNP
+194 P
-201 TSAGLQSFASGEAH
+201 TSEGLQSFASGEAKA
-215 TLTSGNAYSVFVD
+215 LTDGNAYSVFVD
-228 YYLDKNATA
+228 YYLDKVASK

-327 NADKVI
+327 NADKII

-338 HNESLEHEID
+338 HNTTLEHEID
-348 EIADSRYIGF
+348 EIDDSRYIGF
-358 GGNTPTNGNMDIVVK
+358 GVDSNTTKGNAFLGIS
-373 PYVDAPIGSSTLSV
+373 GSGTMSTTASATFNLNNSVPPVSSGTAVTWSV
-387 VPTLVGAPTG
+387 VPATMAT
-397 TAITGSS
+397 ITTQ
-404 YISSDATNFAVSTAG
+404 SDNRTVVVESDTAG
-419 VVSVESTVTA
+419 KFTLIASGVDGYKSGTFDVT
-429 GAKAII
+429 
-435 SVSSTVTGGKVFN
+435 
-448 KDVIVTAV
+448 V